1 METNSFGVGLVMML
15 SVQGL
20 NYHIKVWNEHS
31 TETIVLL
38 HGFTGSVDTWSTV
51 VSHLPN
57 SMKIIAIDLVGH
69 GKTDAPIDS
78 SRYSMYEQIA
88 DLKAIFDQL
97 SLNEF
102 TLLGYSMGGRVALSY
117 VCAYPE
123 GVNKL
128 ILESSSPGLK
138 TEDERAARKIADETL
153 ADKIEANGIMS
164 FVNAWENIPLFASQK
179 NLSLDI
185 QQSVRNE
192 RLAQREIGLAN
203 SLRGM
208 GTGAQKSLWSEL
220 QYITIPVYLITG
232 ELDHKFYNIAGEMK
246 TLLQDAKHYHI
257 DGVGHAIHV
266 ENPTQFATIIKD
278 VYQIN

>member
-1 METNSFGVGLVMML
+1 MML
-15 SVQGL
+15 SVRGL
-20 NYHIKVWNEHS
+20 NYHVKIWNEQS

-38 HGFTGSVDTWSTV
+38 HGFTGSVDTWSTIV
-51 VSHLPN
+51 TQLPN
-57 SMKIIAIDLVGH
+57 SIKIIAIDLIGH
-69 GKTDAPIDS
+69 GKTDAPIVS
-78 SRYSMYEQIA
+78 SRYRMDEQIA
-88 DLKAIFDQL
+88 DLKAILDQL
-97 SLNEF
+97 SLNAF

-123 GVNKL
+123 GVKNL

-138 TEDERAARKIADETL
+138 TEDERVARRL
-153 ADKIEANGIMS
+153 ADDSLANKIEAKGIVS

-192 RLAQREIGLAN
+192 RIAQREIGLAN

-208 GTGAQKSLWSEL
+208 GTGAQKSLWNEL
-220 QYITIPVYLITG
+220 HSISIPVYLITG

-246 TLLQDAKHYHI
+246 TILQDAKHYHI

-278 VYQIN
+278 VYQNN